1 MQDTCAQLTVI
12 IPLYNDATYIRE
24 TVLSCIGE
32 AGLVAIYDNASTDG
46 SSEICAE
53 LARQYDNV
61 RHIRHPSNIGAFENM
76 QKALQECDT
85 PYFCFVGSHDLLTPG
100 YTAAMLGTLTVD
112 PTLQLAQG
120 TIQHIDEQGRLLP
133 DPTKPTWIN
142 ESRRLPTLT
151 RVGVFVKKLRDCFL
165 YYGVWRT
172 EAARAVW
179 TPQPVLGFDRFIIIR
194 AAARGPIAWVP
205 NALFLARDFPAT
217 RNGKEDRERR
227 SHILTHSS
235 VAKSNFTRNHE
246 IAKTVLSLA
255 TNDAELTEAFAILE
269 TLNRRLH
276 NRKYYQRR
284 RLVMIIGGV
293 LTLILMATLAWL

>member
-1 MQDTCAQLTVI
+1 MQDTRSLLTVI
-12 IPLYNDATYIRE
+12 IPLYNDVKYIRE
-24 TVLSCIGE
+24 TILSCIGE
-32 AGLVAIYDNASTDG
+32 AGRVVVYDNASTDG
-46 SSEICAE
+46 SSDICAE
-53 LARQYDNV
+53 LAAQYDNV
-61 RHIRHPSNIGAFENM
+61 HHVRHPANIGAFDNM
-76 QKALQECDT
+76 QKALQECAT

-100 YTAAMLGTLTVD
+100 YTAAMLKTMAAD
-112 PTLQLAQG
+112 PSLQLAQG
-120 TIQHIDEQGRLLP
+120 TIQHIDESGRLLP
-133 DPTKPTWIN
+133 KPTTPAWIN
-142 ESRRLPTLT
+142 DSRSMPPLT

-194 AAARGPIAWVP
+194 AAANGPIAYVP
-205 NALFLARDFPAT
+205 EAVFLARDFPAT

-227 SHILTHSS
+227 CHILTQKT

-255 TNDAELTEAFAILE
+255 SNDTELTEAFKILD

-276 NRKYYQRR
+276 NRRHYQRR
-284 RLVMIIGGV
+284 RLVLIMGGLVAV
-293 LTLILMATLAWL
+293 LALMACCLA